1 VPHADRPENQ
11 TDQVSV
17 WKAMEQA
24 GLKQVALAVPKKEVR
39 LTWDDA
45 NDVTPPFSELQ
56 NKILPETYDQVT
68 LVVHKVYLQVKIT
81 S

>member
-1 VPHADRPENQ
+1 
-11 TDQVSV
+11 
-17 WKAMEQA
+17 M
-24 GLKQVALAVPKKEVR
+24 AVPKKEVR

-56 NKILPETYDQVT
+56 HKIQPETYNQVT
-68 LVVHKVYLQVKIT
+68 LVLHELYLQVKIT

>member
-1 VPHADRPENQ
+1 MPDADRPENQ

-24 GLKQVALAVPKKEVR
+24 GLKQV
-39 LTWDDA
+39 D
-45 NDVTPPFSELQ
+45 FGS
-56 NKILPETYDQVT
+56 
-68 LVVHKVYLQVKIT
+68 